1 VLSKILGALAAI
13 AGFVALF
20 FRGQM
25 HKEKAER
32 EKAKSARSEA
42 VKEQS
47 DKATE
52 AMIRGL
58 EDENK
63 PVDRGYFDNQ

>member
-1 VLSKILGALAAI
+1 MSKVLAALAAI
-13 AGFVALF
+13 AGFIALF

-25 HKEKAER
+25 HKERADREEEKAER
-32 EKAKSARSEA
+32 TEA
-42 VKEQS
+42 VKHQS

-58 EDENK
+58 ENENK
-63 PVDRGYFDNQ
+63 PADRGYFDNQ